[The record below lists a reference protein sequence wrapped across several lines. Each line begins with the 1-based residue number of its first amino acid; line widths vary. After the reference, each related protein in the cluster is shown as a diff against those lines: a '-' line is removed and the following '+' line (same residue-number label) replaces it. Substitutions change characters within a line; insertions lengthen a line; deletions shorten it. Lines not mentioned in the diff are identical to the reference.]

1 MVSTMAEGN
10 RTEQTPHS
18 PTEDP
23 SHHNTSFHQTTL
35 SEKHDEDDLK
45 DVSLEKGAIA
55 DPNSLG
61 NKDVEEVGRNP
72 PEQALYKQDR
82 YWRYLRHWKLAFFIA
97 VWILFT
103 G

>member
-1 MVSTMAEGN
+1 MASTMAEGN
-10 RTEQTPHS
+10 HTEHTPH
-18 PTEDP
+18 PV
-23 SHHNTSFHQTTL
+23 HQQHTSFHQTTL

-72 PEQALYKQDR
+72 PEQAWYKQDR